1 MVKTNCAVLIVNG
14 SVTLQD
20 CWISLAS
27 VKAKAVG
34 VMAMRGNVQVISC
47 EIKGSDDEDTL
58 GVFIEDADFLMTA
71 SQVAK
76 HRSGGIILH
85 SNSRSRATISNTTI
99 QSNSLFGLEISGES
113 CTPLIHQ
120 CLFSHNSGTAL
131 KIRHRSCPQIRENQ
145 IKYNEM
151 GICVSNA
158 DPVIIGNIIRYNFG
172 DGVQLLEECSA
183 RLEANQIYE
192 NENGVLCSGRLC
204 QPVIEGNLQIAHNR
218 MVGVK
223 VEGAAFPILLSNEI
237 FENVRQ
243 GVLIVHNS
251 NGKIEKNHIYR
262 NLRANIAFGAGE
274 ISIVGNTIA
283 LGRCEG
289 IFILDSS
296 HPLIAGN
303 DISQNNDGIL
313 AINSTPEITEN
324 EIHDNRRAGVI
335 LTGASEATV
344 SGNHIR
350 NNTLVGLLVREQSK
364 LTALN
369 NEFIGGETP
378 ISCMA
383 KDGVDPGRVRADNVI
398 VGEAQLPLGRCSLI

>member
-1 MVKTNCAVLIVNG
+1 
-14 SVTLQD
+14 
-20 CWISLAS
+20 
-27 VKAKAVG
+27 
-34 VMAMRGNVQVISC
+34 
-47 EIKGSDDEDTL
+47 
-58 GVFIEDADFLMTA
+58 
-71 SQVAK
+71 
-76 HRSGGIILH
+76 
-85 SNSRSRATISNTTI
+85 
-99 QSNSLFGLEISGES
+99 
-113 CTPLIHQ
+113 
-120 CLFSHNSGTAL
+120 
-131 KIRHRSCPQIRENQ
+131 
-145 IKYNEM
+145 
-151 GICVSNA
+151 
-158 DPVIIGNIIRYNFG
+158 
-172 DGVQLLEECSA
+172 
-183 RLEANQIYE
+183 
-192 NENGVLCSGRLC
+192 
-204 QPVIEGNLQIAHNR
+204 
-218 MVGVK
+218 
-223 VEGAAFPILLSNEI
+223 
-237 FENVRQ
+237 
-243 GVLIVHNS
+243 
-251 NGKIEKNHIYR
+251 
-262 NLRANIAFGAGE
+262 
-274 ISIVGNTIA
+274 VGNTIA

>member
-1 MVKTNCAVLIVNG
+1 MLVVNG

-20 CWISLAS
+20 CWISLAA
-27 VKAKAVG
+27 VKSRAIG
-34 VMAMRGNVQVISC
+34 VLAMKGNVQVLSC
-47 EIKGSDDEDTL
+47 EIKGSDEEDTL
-58 GVFIEDADFLMTA
+58 GVFIEEADFLMTA

-85 SNSRSRATISNTTI
+85 SNARCRTTIANTTI
-99 QSNSLFGLEISGES
+99 QGNGLFGLEVSGDS
-113 CTPLIHQ
+113 CAPLLHQ
-120 CLFSHNSGTAL
+120 CLFTHNSGSAL
-131 KIRHRSCPQIRENQ
+131 KITRRSCPQIRENQ

-158 DPVIIGNIIRYNFG
+158 SPVIVGNIIRYNFG
-172 DGVQLLEECSA
+172 DGVQFLEECSA

-218 MVGVK
+218 MVGIK
-223 VEGAAFPILLSNEI
+223 VEGAAFPILISNEI

-251 NGKIEKNHIYR
+251 NAKIEKNHIYR
-262 NLRANIAFGAGE
+262 NLRANIALGAGE
-274 ISIVGNTIA
+274 ISILGNTIT

-296 HPLIAGN
+296 HPMISGN
-303 DISQNNDGIL
+303 EISQNNDGIL
-313 AINSTPEITEN
+313 AMNSTPEITEN

-335 LTGASEATV
+335 LTGTSEATV
-344 SGNHIR
+344 TGNHIR
-350 NNTLVGLLVREQSK
+350 NNALVGLLVREQSK
-364 LTALN
+364 LIALS
-369 NEFIGGETP
+369 NEFVGGETP

-383 KDGVDPGRVRADNVI
+383 KDGVDSDRVRRDNVI